1 MRSWLTLAV
10 MLVLVAGLG
19 WWYVEHTAEPAAT
32 TETVSAA
39 SSVTIAAIRIDWA
52 GGEQRTL
59 QKDGDRWHITAPY
72 RARADGFM
80 VERMLTLLA
89 APAEMTMP
97 ATDLARFELE
107 QPRIRVTFG
116 DERIDIGALHPLTG
130 GLYVRRGERVLLVEA
145 RFAAVVP
152 SDPTALNDKRLLG
165 RDEVPVAF
173 GFPAFKVTQTEGRW
187 RMTPDGEGL
196 SQDELLHWIE
206 NWRLASA
213 LRAEP
218 YAGAAPAT
226 RIAITLRDGRT
237 VDVGVTERDGEIAFL
252 RADEKM
258 RYYLF
263 PKNARAL
270 LAPPTAAAEP
280 ATTPK

>member
-19 WWYVEHTAEPAAT
+19 WWYAERAAEPAT
-32 TETVSAA
+32 TAETVSAA
-39 SSVTIAAIRIDWA
+39 PAAAIARIHIEWTGD
-52 GGEQRTL
+52 EQRTL
-59 QKDGDRWHITAPY
+59 QKDGERWHVTAPY

-89 APAEMTMP
+89 APAEMTLP

-107 QPRIRVTFG
+107 QPRIRVAFG
-116 DERIDIGALHPLTG
+116 EEHIDIGALHPLTG
-130 GLYVRRGERVLLVEA
+130 GLYVRRGERVLLVAA
-145 RFAAVVP
+145 RYAPVVP

-173 GFPAFKVTQTEGRW
+173 AFPEFKVTQSEGRW
-187 RMTPDGEGL
+187 RMTPDADDL

-206 NWRLASA
+206 NWRLAAA

-218 YAGAAPAT
+218 YAGPT
-226 RIAITLRDGRT
+226 PSSRITVTLRDGRT
-237 VDVGVTERDGEIAFL
+237 LAFGVTERDGEIAFL

-280 ATTPK
+280 ATAPR